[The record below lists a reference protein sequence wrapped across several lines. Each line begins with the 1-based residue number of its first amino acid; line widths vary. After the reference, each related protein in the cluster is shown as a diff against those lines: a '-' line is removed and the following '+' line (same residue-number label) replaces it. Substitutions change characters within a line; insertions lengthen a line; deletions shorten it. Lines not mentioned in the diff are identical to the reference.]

1 MLTSLIG
8 TSASKVMIQVLIFL
22 VRVVDF
28 IIMENIKTEDGYC
41 EDVRVKHSFSSDLD
55 HTQVRIEHY

>member
-55 HTQVRIEHY
+55 HT